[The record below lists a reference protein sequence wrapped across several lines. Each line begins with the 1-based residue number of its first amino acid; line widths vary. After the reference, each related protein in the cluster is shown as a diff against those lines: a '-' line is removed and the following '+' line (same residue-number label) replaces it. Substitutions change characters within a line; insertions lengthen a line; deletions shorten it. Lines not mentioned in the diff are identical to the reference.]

1 MLDRFK
7 SSFALTLLIG
17 LQACIPATKI
27 TANPVIVINN
37 PAETTSNAP
46 VGTFQVLGGGGLDP
60 TVARFCSGQAVA
72 GEQGYARETARE
84 YRQMIE
90 KLLALKGF
98 GSGNPSQGPG
108 NIFGAPTP
116 VPVGTPVPQNTPEPL
131 PSATSDISVIE
142 KSTFNGKIFD
152 DSGRPLDGVKVRVRS
167 LNSSVPFEAETVTAG
182 GTYAFNN
189 APSGVQVEIVLS
201 QEGFADR
208 TRVEVIKSN
217 KQGDPNANRYDFG
230 TDGSNSAFSAGY
242 NAFTDK
248 PEVRAA
254 AWLREQ
260 VDAPPQGLTLNF
272 SEPMDKASVEKNISL
287 HLRNVSVLGEQVAG
301 PSQFQFVWSS
311 DARVVQVKLPT
322 GLQLEG
328 DLSKYSWGLQA
339 GDGKILDTT
348 GVARTEK
355 YFKLTDGDYEAI
367 LLPQR
372 MRPTSSITV
381 PTPLVTPRPQ
391 PSTVPTATP
400 EPTPVPTPSPTVTP
414 LPNPKNPRESFY
426 FSYDDSA
433 STAGVELAK
442 QALQANQVPKPEW
455 ARPWEFLNYENFD
468 HVQQTST
475 GLFQVSMGM
484 TRRAHLN
491 HPLLDTYE
499 LGVHV
504 TAPYRCKTTRKNLVL
519 TVVAD
524 VSNSMTEYAP
534 LADEPGKAPPS
545 RLDLLKAGLQQMLDQ
560 LKPGDVINLVT
571 FAAKP
576 FKEIE
581 GLKVGT
587 DLNPYLQIVK
597 KLEPMGNTNLQAAL
611 EEGYRVAE
619 KYRDVSKNNR
629 LLFITDALPTEGS
642 KDLAAL
648 KDLAARRNQQG
659 LYLSA
664 IGLGYEHNQSLLNAL
679 TEAGRGAYYSVVS
692 KTDMKEA
699 MTDRFIPLVDLAAR
713 NVRFKLEYPGQL
725 YHGESAAE
733 QVSQDPSKVQ
743 PTNFSFNTS
752 QYFWEQFKA
761 NKVENLLDQKIKLE
775 IRYSDV
781 ESRAAKTETY
791 EKSLRELIGQDT
803 ANIQAAHLVYLFS
816 ALAKGT
822 VSGAEV
828 QAELN
833 GPFQAIGK

>member
-1 MLDRFK
+1 MRDTRFK
-7 SSFALTLLIG
+7 FAIALTLLCG
-17 LQACIPATKI
+17 LQACVPTTKI
-27 TANPVIVINN
+27 TANPVIVINT
-37 PAETTSNAP
+37 PEETTSNAP

-60 TVARFCSGQAVA
+60 TISRFCSGQAVS

-84 YRQMIE
+84 YRQLIE
-90 KLLALKGF
+90 KLLVLKGF
-98 GSGNPSQGPG
+98 DPSNPSQGPG
-108 NIFGAPTP
+108 NIFGAPLP
-116 VPVGTPVPQNTPEPL
+116 VPVQTPALPLTPL
-131 PSATSDISVIE
+131 PSATSDISVVE
-142 KSTFNGKIFD
+142 KTNFNGKIFD
-152 DSGRPLDGVKVRVRS
+152 ELGTPVDGAIVKVRS
-167 LNSSVPFEAETVTAG
+167 LNASVPFEAVTVTVG

-201 QEGFADR
+201 KEGFADR
-208 TRVEVIKSN
+208 SRVEVLKSN

-230 TDGSNSAFSAGY
+230 TDGSTSVFSAGY
-242 NAFTDK
+242 NSLTDK
-248 PEVRAA
+248 PEVSAA
-254 AWLREQ
+254 AWMREQ
-260 VDAPPQGLTLNF
+260 TTSAPQGLTLNF
-272 SEPMDKASVEKNISL
+272 SEPMNKASVEQNIAL
-287 HLRNVSVLGEQVAG
+287 HLRNATALGEQVAG

-311 DARVVQVKLPT
+311 DALVVQVKLPAT
-322 GLQLEG
+322 LTLDS

-339 GDGKILDTT
+339 GDGRILDAT

-372 MRPTSSITV
+372 IRPTSSITV

-391 PSTVPTATP
+391 PSALPTAVPTPT
-400 EPTPVPTPSPTVTP
+400 PTPVPTPTP
-414 LPNPKNPRESFY
+414 LPSPKNPRESFY

-433 STAGVELAK
+433 STAGVELVK
-442 QALQANQVPKPEW
+442 QALQANQLPKPEW

-468 HVQQTST
+468 HVKQTST

-484 TRRAHLN
+484 TRRAHLT

-504 TAPYRCKTTRKNLVL
+504 TAPYRCKNTRKNLVL

-534 LADEPGKAPPS
+534 LSDEAGKIPPS
-545 RLDLLKAGLQQMLDQ
+545 RLELLKAGLQQMLDQ

-581 GLKVGT
+581 GLKFGG
-587 DLNPYLQIVK
+587 DLAPYLQVVK
-597 KLEPMGNTNLQAAL
+597 KLEPLGNTNLQAAL

-619 KYRDVSKNNR
+619 KYRDASKNNR
-629 LLFITDALPTEGS
+629 ILFITDALPTEGS
-642 KDLAAL
+642 KDLGPL

-659 LYLSA
+659 IYLSA
-664 IGLGYEHNQSLLNAL
+664 IGLGYEHNQVLLNAL

-699 MTDRFIPLVDLAAR
+699 MTDRFIPLMDVAAR

-725 YHGESAAE
+725 YHGASAAE
-733 QVSQDPSKVQ
+733 QVSQDPSQVQ
-743 PTNFSFNTS
+743 PTNFSFNSS

-781 ESRAAKTETY
+781 ETRATKTEIY
-791 EKSLRELIGQDT
+791 EKPLRELMNQDT
-803 ANIQAAHLVYLFS
+803 ANIQAAHLVYLLT

-833 GPFQAIGK
+833 GPFREVGQ

>member
-1 MLDRFK
+1 MFHRFK
-7 SSFALTLLIG
+7 SSLALTLLIG
-17 LQACIPATKI
+17 LQACAPATNI
-27 TANPVIVINN
+27 TTNPVIVINT
-37 PAETTSNAP
+37 PPETTSKVP
-46 VGTFQVLGGGGLDP
+46 VGTFQVLGGGGIDP

-98 GSGNPSQGPG
+98 GPSDPSQGPG
-108 NIFGAPTP
+108 NIFGAPPP
-116 VPVGTPVPQNTPEPL
+116 VPVGTPVPQNTPL

-142 KSTFNGKIFD
+142 KTTFNGKIFD
-152 DSGRPLDGVKVRVRS
+152 DQGNPVDGVTVKVRS

-189 APSGVQVEIVLS
+189 APSGVQVEIILS
-201 QEGFADR
+201 KAGFTNR
-208 TRVEVIKSN
+208 SRVEVLKSN

-230 TDGSNSAFSAGY
+230 TDGSGNSFSAGY
-242 NAFTDK
+242 NGLADK

-254 AWLREQ
+254 AWLREKA
-260 VDAPPQGLTLNF
+260 DLAPQGLTLNF
-272 SEPMDKASVEKNISL
+272 SEPMDKASVESNIAL
-287 HLRNVSVLGEQVAG
+287 HLRNANDLGEQVAS
-301 PSQFQFVWSS
+301 PAQFQFVWSS
-311 DARVVQVKLPT
+311 DDLVVQVKLPSN
-322 GLQLEG
+322 LVLDS

-339 GDGKILDTT
+339 GDGKILDKS

-367 LLPQR
+367 LFPNRIRL
-372 MRPTSSITV
+372 TSSTTV
-381 PTPLVTPRPQ
+381 PAPLVTPIPT
-391 PSTVPTATP
+391 PTVVPTATP
-400 EPTPVPTPSPTVTP
+400 TAIPTPVPTPMVTP
-414 LPNPKNPRESFY
+414 LPAPKKPRESFY

-442 QALQANQVPKPEW
+442 QALQGNQLPKPEW

-468 HVQQTST
+468 HVKQSST

-484 TRRAHLN
+484 TRRAHLS

-504 TAPYRCKTTRKNLVL
+504 TAPYRCKSTRKNVVL

-534 LADEPGKAPPS
+534 LADEPGKSPPS

-560 LKPGDVINLVT
+560 LKPGDVLNLVT

-581 GLKVGT
+581 GLKFGT
-587 DLNPYLQIVK
+587 DLKPYLQVVS
-597 KLEPMGNTNLQAAL
+597 KLEPLGNTNLQAAL

-619 KYRDVSKNNR
+619 KYRDASKNNR

-664 IGLGYEHNQSLLNAL
+664 IGLGYEHNQELLNAL

-699 MTDRFIPLVDLAAR
+699 MTDRFIPLIDLAAR
-713 NVRFKLEYPGQL
+713 NVRFKLDYPGQL
-725 YHGESAAE
+725 YHGQSAAE

-775 IRYSDV
+775 IRYNDV
-781 ESRAAKTETY
+781 ESLATKTETY

-803 ANIQAAHLVYLFS
+803 ANIQAAHLVYLFT

-822 VSGAEV
+822 VTGAEV

-833 GPFQAIGK
+833 GPFQEIGK

>member
-7 SSFALTLLIG
+7 SSCALTLLIG
-17 LQACIPATKI
+17 LQACVPATKI

-37 PAETTSNAP
+37 PPEVTSNAP

-98 GSGNPSQGPG
+98 GPSDPSQGPG
-108 NIFGAPTP
+108 NIFGAPPP
-116 VPVGTPVPQNTPEPL
+116 VPVGTPVPQNTPL

-142 KSTFNGKIFD
+142 KTTFNGKIFD
-152 DSGRPLDGVKVRVRS
+152 EEGNPVDGATVKVRS
-167 LNSSVPFEAETVTAG
+167 LNSSVPFEATTVTAG

-189 APSGVQVEIVLS
+189 APSGVQVEIILS
-201 QEGFADR
+201 KEGFTDR
-208 TRVEVIKSN
+208 SRIEVLKSN

-230 TDGSNSAFSAGY
+230 TGVAGAPTFSAGY
-242 NAFTDK
+242 NGLTDK

-254 AWLREQ
+254 AWLREKA
-260 VDAPPQGLTLNF
+260 DLAPQGLTLNF
-272 SEPMDKASVEKNISL
+272 SEPMDKASVEKNIAL
-287 HLRNVSVLGEQVAG
+287 HLRNANALGEQVAS
-301 PSQFQFVWSS
+301 PAQFQFVWSS
-311 DARVVQVKLPT
+311 DDLVVQVKLPSSLT
-322 GLQLEG
+322 LDS

-339 GDGKILDTT
+339 GDGKILDKS

-367 LLPQR
+367 LFPNRIRL
-372 MRPTSSITV
+372 TSSTTV
-381 PTPLVTPRPQ
+381 PAPLVTPIPT
-391 PSTVPTATP
+391 PTGLPTATP
-400 EPTPVPTPSPTVTP
+400 EPTPTPTPMPTP
-414 LPNPKNPRESFY
+414 LPAPKNPRESFF

-442 QALQANQVPKPEW
+442 QALQANRLPKPEW

-468 HVQQTST
+468 HVKQTST

-484 TRRAHLN
+484 TRRAHLS

-504 TAPYRCKTTRKNLVL
+504 TAPYRCKTSRKNLVL

-534 LADEPGKAPPS
+534 IADEPGKSPPS

-581 GLKVGT
+581 GLKFGT
-587 DLNPYLQIVK
+587 DLKPYLQVVS
-597 KLEPMGNTNLQAAL
+597 KLEPLGNTNLQAAL

-619 KYRDVSKNNR
+619 KYRDASKNNR

-642 KDLAAL
+642 KDLASL

-664 IGLGYEHNQSLLNAL
+664 IGLGYEHNQELLNAL

-775 IRYSDV
+775 IRYNDV
-781 ESRAAKTETY
+781 DSRAAKTETY

-803 ANIQAAHLVYLFS
+803 GNIQAAHLVYLFT

-822 VSGAEV
+822 VTGAEV

-833 GPFQAIGK
+833 GPFQEIGK